1 MKWLVLMPSALM
13 RRQVDYLVCIMI
25 YYVSLIIVVYVDIST
40 TDASFV
46 LVAYLDYISTAGSK
60 NLGIKNL
67 KKNSNKIFGLK

>member
-25 YYVSLIIVVYVDIST
+25 YSVSLIIVVYVDIST